1 MWESMFNRMYHHILM
16 ILIQIRIQFGYQ
28 NYDTITAVYYIF
40 RFTHHTK
47 LSLIQITTDQPR
59 RCLIGC
65 VPRQVNCPSEGLS
78 HDHVRS
84 EERWKNRWHSGG
96 EGVGKRLWQGLTEHN
111 TDQQYERKHPKEWK
125 HNKTHSN
132 LTVKPEGRYMHT
144 AESSNTV
151 YCSIYTS
158 WSMDKL
164 PRLLHSL

>member
-84 EERWKNRWHSGG
+84 EESRG
-96 EGVGKRLWQGLTEHN
+96 EMEEQMALRRRGSWQ
-111 TDQQYERKHPKEWK
+111 
-125 HNKTHSN
+125 KTMTGADRTQHGS
-132 LTVKPEGRYMHT
+132 TV
-144 AESSNTV
+144 
-151 YCSIYTS
+151 
-158 WSMDKL
+158 
-164 PRLLHSL
+164 